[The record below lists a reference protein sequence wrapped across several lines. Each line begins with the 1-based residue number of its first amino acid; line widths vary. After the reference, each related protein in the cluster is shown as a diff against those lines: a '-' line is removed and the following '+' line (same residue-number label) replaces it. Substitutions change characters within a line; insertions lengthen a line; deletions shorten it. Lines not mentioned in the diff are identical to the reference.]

1 MIESMETI
9 PGRQISILIVGA
21 PPEVADEY
29 AATLID
35 WGFAATVAPNHLQ
48 GLSRIEDGAYD
59 LALVHM
65 DSHQL
70 DGCEFCRLVR
80 RREETRD
87 QRYTGLILL
96 SEAHHLQEIN
106 DQCFG
111 IDDILVKP
119 FSFSELRWRIVRN
132 CERVDYLAHLKER
145 AGSLNKAVF
154 DSHGLSRALQDVI
167 KVTTRLQDAFSVLLF
182 ELQGLELAEIGYG
195 ASAFSAFEKY
205 FMARIVGLL
214 RSTDQLG
221 KLDKGRY
228 CVLAPHLPSSGLEG
242 MRDRLHRELSND
254 VFEAFAYLQIELQ
267 LSGIT
272 VTVEPDCYFSLLEPS
287 INRLEEWLL
296 QWSEEKKAVQ
306 GLWTAALTTDDFHL
320 ME

>member
-1 MIESMETI
+1 LNEKMETL
-9 PGRQISILIVGA
+9 PDRQISVLIVGL
-21 PPEVADEY
+21 PPDEADEY
-29 AATLID
+29 AAKLITC
-35 WGFAATVAPNHLQ
+35 GFAAAVAPNHLQ

-59 LALVHM
+59 LALVNM

-96 SEAHHLQEIN
+96 SEAIHLQAIN
-106 DQCFG
+106 DKCFG
-111 IDDILVKP
+111 IDDFLVKP
-119 FSFSELRWRIVRN
+119 ISFTELRWRIVKN
-132 CERVDYLAHLKER
+132 CERVDHLTQLKEG
-145 AGSLNKAVF
+145 AGIRNRAVF
-154 DSHGLSRALQDVI
+154 GPQGLSSLLQDVI

-228 CVLAPHLPSSGLEG
+228 CVLAPHLPTSGLEG
-242 MRDRLHRELSND
+242 MRDRVHRELTKD

-272 VTVEPDCYFSLLEPS
+272 VTVEPDSYFSVLETS

-296 QWSEEKKAVQ
+296 QWSEGKKAVQ
-306 GLWTAALTTDDFHL
+306 GLRTAALTADDFHL